1 MKKFIYKIFKL
12 LDARERKRLYMLLIA
27 MVVTALIEVVGIAT
41 IIPFLSLITN
51 PNLIN
56 TNQIINWFYVTL
68 NFQSNNRFF
77 IFVGFTVLLFLII
90 SSITMLMTMWGI
102 TRFINMRQFTISKRL
117 LSSYLYQPYVYFL
130 NKNTSELGKN
140 ILSEVDHFI
149 SGVIL
154 PLMNLLSRGVASIF
168 IFTMLIVVEPLLALS
183 VIIVLGGSYIFIY
196 RRVKNKLN
204 DIGEKNYI
212 NNIGRFKSVNEA
224 FGNIKQIKLLRNEE
238 FFIEQFS
245 KPSNEYAKNCTTH
258 TIVSDIPK
266 YIMEIVAIGGLIS
279 IVLYLL
285 TFSRGLQEILPTIGL
300 FAFAAYRI
308 MPALQNVFKSIAQIR
323 FYTPALNALYEDMS
337 SLKNKIDE
345 SDYSNNRFSD
355 LKLQK
360 ELRLEKITFSY
371 SGTKMPVIDNL
382 SLKII
387 ANTSVAFV
395 GKTGSGKTTIVDI
408 ILGLLDPDS
417 GKIFADGIEINNYN
431 KQFWQKNLGYIS
443 QDIYLQ
449 DDTVSRNIAFGVPE
463 EKIDFNIVKRV
474 AQIANIH
481 NFIVKELPNGY
492 QTEVGERGI
501 RLSGGQKQRIGIA
514 RALYNDPAVLV
525 LDEATSAL
533 DSSTEKE
540 VLEAINN
547 ISKTK
552 TLIIIA
558 HRLTTVKECDVIY
571 MLDEGKILVKGKYN
585 ELMETNKEFKK
596 MAKDYS

>member
-12 LDARERKRLYMLLIA
+12 LDARERKRLYILFIA
-27 MVVTALIEVVGIAT
+27 MIISAFIEVLGIAT

-51 PNLIN
+51 PNLIDS
-56 TNQIINWFYVTL
+56 NQIIKWFYVTL
-68 NFQSNNRFF
+68 NFQSHNSFF
-77 IFVGFTVLLFLII
+77 IFVGFIVLLFLIVTNI
-90 SSITMLMTMWGI
+90 SVLLTMWGI
-102 TRFINMRQFTISKRL
+102 TRFINMRQYTISKRL
-117 LSSYLYQPYVYFL
+117 LSRYLHQPYVFFL

-149 SGVIL
+149 VGVIM
-154 PLMNLLSRGVASIF
+154 PLMRFLSRGIAAIF
-168 IFTMLIVVEPLLALS
+168 IFTMLIIAEPLLALS
-183 VIIVLGGSYIFIY
+183 AMIVLGGVYIFIY
-196 RRVKNKLN
+196 RKVKNKLHN
-204 DIGEKNYI
+204 IGEKCFTMNTE
-212 NNIGRFKSVNEA
+212 RFKSVNEA

-245 KPSNEYAKNCTTH
+245 KPSNVYARNNTTH
-258 TIVSDIPK
+258 TIVSDMPR

-285 TFSRGLQEILPTIGL
+285 AFTREFQKILPTIGL

-308 MPALQNVFKSIAQIR
+308 MPALQSIFMSIATIR
-323 FYTPALNALYEDMS
+323 FYTPALNVLYKDMS
-337 SLKNKIDE
+337 SLENITYETGYLNKK
-345 SDYSNNRFSD
+345 FSLIK
-355 LKLQK
+355 LKK

-371 SGTKMPVIDNL
+371 PRTKVPVIDNL
-382 SLKII
+382 SLKIE
-387 ANTSVAFV
+387 ANTCVAFV
-395 GKTGSGKTTIVDI
+395 GKTGAGKTTIVDI
-408 ILGLLDPDS
+408 ILGLLNPDS

-431 KQFWQKNLGYIS
+431 KQFWQKNLGYIP

-449 DDTVSRNIAFGVPE
+449 DDTVIRNIALGVPE

-481 NFIVKELPNGY
+481 DFIIKELPNEY

-501 RLSGGQKQRIGIA
+501 RLSGGEKQRIGIA
-514 RALYNDPAVLV
+514 RALYHNPVVLV

-558 HRLTTVKECDVIY
+558 HRLTTVKGCDVIY
-571 MLDEGKILVKGKYN
+571 VLKEGKIVGQGKYE
-585 ELMETNKEFKK
+585 ELMESNKEFKE
-596 MAKDYS
+596 MAKDYL